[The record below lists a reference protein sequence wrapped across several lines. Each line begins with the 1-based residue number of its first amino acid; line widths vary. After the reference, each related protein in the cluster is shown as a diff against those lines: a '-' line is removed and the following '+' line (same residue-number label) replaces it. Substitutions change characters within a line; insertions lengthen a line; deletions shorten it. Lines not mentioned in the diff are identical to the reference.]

1 MPYCIL
7 FLHLCQEHCSGGS
20 GKIEMSPLGKV
31 EMSPFVPRK
40 PTLLRVLNGM
50 ENNKVRGAIH
60 NEHRRVGAIGSH
72 S

>member
-1 MPYCIL
+1 
-7 FLHLCQEHCSGGS
+7 
-20 GKIEMSPLGKV
+20 MSPLGKV
-31 EMSPFVPRK
+31 EMSPFVPGK

-50 ENNKVRGAIH
+50 ENNNGSGAIH